1 VGRRGISTAVVE
13 RRKGGEQMQEF
24 EVSGTPVTAYLAVPA
39 SGSGPGVVVLHAWWG
54 LTDFFREV
62 CERLASEGFVAL
74 APDLYHGATAATVEK
89 AHRLR
94 SAVDRRTAN
103 KELKAAVGHLCAH
116 QAVSS
121 SQIGV
126 IGFSLGG
133 NYALWLARN
142 SPKAIKA
149 VVLFYGTGGGKFD
162 NTQARFLGHFA
173 ESDEWGAGP
182 DKARSLED
190 RLRAA
195 GRDVTFHTYAG
206 TEHWFFEADRP
217 AAYSADAARLAWERT
232 VDFMR
237 NQLA

>member
-1 VGRRGISTAVVE
+1 
-13 RRKGGEQMQEF
+13 
-24 EVSGTPVTAYLAVPA
+24 
-39 SGSGPGVVVLHAWWG
+39 LHAWWG
-54 LTDFFREV
+54 LTDFFRAV

-74 APDLYHGATAATVEK
+74 APDLYHGATAATIEEAK
-89 AHRLR
+89 SLR
-94 SAVDRRTAN
+94 STVDRTVTN
-103 KELKAAVGHLCAH
+103 KELKAAVEYLCANE
-116 QAVSS
+116 AVSS
-121 SQIGV
+121 PQIGV

-142 SPKAIKA
+142 RPEAIRA
-149 VVLFYGTGGGKFD
+149 VVLFYGMGGGKFS
-162 NTQARFLGHFA
+162 NTQATFLGHFA
-173 ESDEWGAGP
+173 ESDEWGAGL

-232 VDFMR
+232 VEFMR